1 MVVTGTT
8 TGVSAYSFSC
18 NNLPGFNDYFGVYS
32 HFRILKAVLQISRG
46 NDPTAYDGSNYVI
59 VPSRAFAASQDPW
72 QENVGMGSNSGVP
85 TVQENE
91 LRQTRWQ
98 KTLYPS
104 TTRQVVRVGFFPY
117 TLVGTFGPTRGVTT
131 GATTNNPVYQRV
143 WNARKWMPF
152 TWSRST
158 ATPATNLVFYGPYV
172 FCQGEQSGGN
182 RNATLTVYL
191 QFKGQV

>member
-1 MVVTGTT
+1 MV
-8 TGVSAYSFSC
+8 
-18 NNLPGFNDYFGVYS
+18 
-32 HFRILKAVLQISRG
+32 
-46 NDPTAYDGSNYVI
+46 
-59 VPSRAFAASQDPW
+59 VPSRAFAASQGPW
-72 QENVGMGSNSGVP
+72 TENVGIGQYAGVP
-85 TVQENE
+85 IAQEAD

-117 TLVGTFGPTRGVTT
+117 TLVGTFGPTQGGST
-131 GATTNNPVYQRV
+131 GATGVNNPVYQRV

-152 TWSRST
+152 TWSRSNQ
-158 ATPATNLVFYGPYV
+158 AEGNTNLVFYGPYV
-172 FCQGEQSGGN
+172 FCQGEETGGS